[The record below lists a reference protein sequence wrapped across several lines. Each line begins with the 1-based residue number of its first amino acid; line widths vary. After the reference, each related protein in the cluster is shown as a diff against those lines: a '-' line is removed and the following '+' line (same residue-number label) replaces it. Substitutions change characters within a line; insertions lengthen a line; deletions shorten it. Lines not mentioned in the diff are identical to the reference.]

1 MTLDF
6 IRGLT
11 SGVLLAMLA
20 LAAIWFIV
28 DRIKG
33 RHARPLAERIVDF
46 FYWLAIRLG
55 AFAQAADAGL
65 VQYRTAK
72 AELLAGP
79 KAEYKAV
86 ANAVL

>member
-6 IRGLT
+6 IRGLA
-11 SGVLLAMLA
+11 SGVLLAM
-20 LAAIWFIV
+20 AAVAVIWYVI

-33 RHARPLAERIVDF
+33 RHARPLAERIVDWLF
-46 FYWLAIRLG
+46 WLAIRVSAL
-55 AFAQAADAGL
+55 AQAADRGL
-65 VQYRTAK
+65 LRYREAK

>member
-6 IRGLT
+6 IRGLA

-20 LAAIWFIV
+20 LASIWYIV

-55 AFAQAADAGL
+55 ALAQAADRGL
-65 VQYRTAK
+65 VGYRTAK

-86 ANAVL
+86 AN